1 MRIAV
6 LTSEFPS
13 LSETFVHHHVSDLLA
28 RGHEVEVF
36 PERSAARV
44 PPPSEG
50 EDAGALPRRILP
62 PPVPERRTERLAGVA
77 RHTWKRGW
85 DAVPLLR
92 SCDPRRFGRRGL
104 SLSLFYRGLP
114 LLDRRP
120 FDLVHCHHGP
130 TGVDAVKL
138 QHLGLLNAPLVV
150 SFHGHDLNVVPH
162 QGGVHRYDALWK
174 RAARLFV
181 NSEFS
186 RQRILALGAPA
197 DRVHRLPVG
206 VRLSDFRTAAPAAI
220 RDERMLL
227 SVGRLVPVKGFAVAL
242 HAFASLAARAPEWRY
257 VIVGDG
263 PQRAELEQRARQL
276 GVADRVEFTGAL
288 AHDAVRDLLARAQL
302 YCQPS
307 LRGKDGAEETQGLA
321 VVEAQASGLP
331 VVASRSGGLPESVR
345 EGETALLAAPGDA
358 LDLGRALRALAFYP
372 ERRAR
377 LGRAGR
383 AFARHFDRDRWT
395 DALLAQYAEVCQETV
410 RPPVRRFEAPPRPPR
425 SWR

>member
-1 MRIAV
+1 MRIAI

-13 LSETFVHHHVSDLLA
+13 LSETFVHHHVTDLVA

-36 PERSAARV
+36 PERGEPRLTPSA
-44 PPPSEG
+44 EG
-50 EDAGALPRRILP
+50 EPDALLGRRILP
-62 PPVPERRTERLAGVA
+62 PPVPEKRAARVAGVA
-77 RHTWKRGW
+77 RHTWQHGW

-120 FDLVHCHHGP
+120 YDLVHCHHGP

-150 SFHGHDLNVVPH
+150 SFHGHDLNVVPQ
-162 QGGVHRYDALWK
+162 QGGVHRYDALWH

-186 RQRILALGAPA
+186 RERLLALGAPE
-197 DRVHRLPVG
+197 DRIRLLPVG
-206 VRLSDFRTAAPAAI
+206 VRVNDFRPAAPAAI
-220 RDERMLL
+220 RDERVLL
-227 SVGRLVPVKGFAVAL
+227 SVGRLVPVKGFGVAL

-276 GVADRVEFTGAL
+276 GIAERVHFAGAL
-288 AHDAVRDLLARAQL
+288 AHDAVRGWMAKAQL

-307 LRGKDGAEETQGLA
+307 LRGDDGAEETQGLA

-331 VVASRSGGLPESVR
+331 VVVSRSGGLPESVR
-345 EGETALLAAPGDA
+345 EGDTALLAAPGDA
-358 LDLGRALRALAFYP
+358 RDLGRALRALAFYP

-383 AFARHFDRDRWT
+383 AFARHFDRDRIT
-395 DALLAQYAEVCQETV
+395 DALVGEYTELCQQTV
-410 RPPVRRFEAPPRPPR
+410 RPPGRFVPPPKPPRA
-425 SWR
+425 WR